1 MHTPVMVQE
10 ILALLAIKSAGVYV
24 DGTVGGGGH
33 ARAILEKLGPSGFL
47 LALDRDASAIKVARA
62 ALAPW
67 STQCRFEQANFADLR
82 LLTKRHG
89 FPALDGVLLDLGMSS
104 MQVDQGE
111 RGFSFMQDGP
121 LDMRMDLH
129 QPTTA
134 AHLVASLSEEALTGI
149 IRSLGDEPAARRIAR
164 AIVQERRQG
173 VIQTTGCLADLV
185 VRVLGARHGRIHPAT
200 RTFQALRMA
209 VNRELESL
217 SAGLE
222 AAIGLLKPGG
232 HIAVLSYHSLEDGC
246 VKRIGK
252 AHIGR
257 WLSLPA
263 GGVCW
268 EGTQPL
274 VRWITKKPL
283 TATMAEISRNPRA
296 RSAKLRV
303 IERMALDHGQA

>member
-10 ILALLAIKSAGVYV
+10 ILALLAIRPDGTYV

-33 ARAILEKLGPSGFL
+33 ARAVLERLGPQGFL
-47 LALDRDASAIKVARA
+47 LALDRDANAIAMA
-62 ALAPW
+62 QEALAAW
-67 STQCRFEQANFADLR
+67 SLQCRFERGNFADLKP
-82 LLTKRHG
+82 LAERHG
-89 FPALDGVLLDLGMSS
+89 LQAVDGVLLDLGMSS
-104 MQVDQGE
+104 FQVDQAE

-121 LDMRMDLH
+121 LDMRMDAY

-134 AHLVASLSEEALTGI
+134 AHLVASLGEEALAEI
-149 IRSLGDEPAARRIAR
+149 IRSLGDEPASRRIAR
-164 AIVQERRQG
+164 AIVRERRQG
-173 VIQTTGCLADLV
+173 AIQTTGRLADLI

-217 SAGLE
+217 TEGLV

-232 HIAVLSYHSLEDGC
+232 RLAVLSYHSLEDGC

-252 AHIGR
+252 EHIGR
-257 WLSLPA
+257 WVSLPA
-263 GGVCW
+263 GGERW
-268 EGTQPL
+268 EGTRPL
-274 VRWITKKPL
+274 VRWITRKPL
-283 TATMAEISRNPRA
+283 TASPEEILQNPRS

-303 IERMALDHGQA
+303 IERMDFNHGKT

>member
-1 MHTPVMVQE
+1 MHTPVMAPE
-10 ILALLAIKSAGVYV
+10 ILDLLAIRPDGMYV

-33 ARAILEKLGPSGFL
+33 ARAILGQLSPRGFL
-47 LALDRDASAIKVARA
+47 LALDRDASAIATAREVLKA
-62 ALAPW
+62 W
-67 STQCRFEQANFADLR
+67 SAQCRFEQGNFADLKV
-82 LLTKRHG
+82 LAERHG
-89 FPALDGVLLDLGMSS
+89 IQAVDGVLLDLGMSS
-104 MQVDQGE
+104 MQVDQAG

-121 LDMRMDLH
+121 LDMRMDLR

-134 AHLVASLSEEALTGI
+134 AHLVNSLDEEALAGI
-149 IRSLGDEPAARRIAR
+149 MRSLGDEPAARRIAR
-164 AIVQERRQG
+164 AIVRERRQG
-173 VIQTTGCLADLV
+173 AIQTTGRLADLV

-209 VNRELESL
+209 VNRELDALAE
-217 SAGLE
+217 GLE

-232 HIAVLSYHSLEDGC
+232 RLAVLSYHSLEDGC

-257 WLSLPA
+257 WVSLPA
-263 GGVCW
+263 GGERW

-274 VRWITKKPL
+274 VRWITRKPL
-283 TATMAEISRNPRA
+283 TASVEEISRNPRS

-303 IERMALDHGQA
+303 IERMDSVHGQA